1 MISFLFGYRI
11 VILGFSSLIIVFVGN
26 LLALFSVLL
35 TFNLDDF
42 LILSNFD
49 FIDFFDTVEFE
60 SFYCLI

>member
-1 MISFLFGYRI
+1 M
-11 VILGFSSLIIVFVGN
+11 ILGFSSLIIVFVGN